1 MSETTVIKTEKLSKN
16 YGRRLGISA
25 IDLEVIAGEIFGYL
39 GPNGAGKTTTIRV
52 LLDFIRASAGSA
64 EIFGFDV
71 RKYGIP
77 IRRRMGFLPGELNLY
92 ENLNG
97 RELLLYFSRLRGNG
111 DWAYIGELASRF
123 QCPLDQPIG
132 TLSQG
137 NKRKIGLIQAFMH
150 RPELIILDEPT
161 NGLDPLMQHEFYRL
175 LGEART
181 AGQTIFF
188 SSHNLPEVERVCD
201 RVGIIRAGR
210 MVAMESVAALK
221 ARTMRNVEIRFNEDV
236 DVAGAFFG
244 IENLRILGTGKRWLK
259 CQIKGELDQLLKAA
273 ARFTVSDFISREPD
287 LEEVFLAFYGGDGH
301 AR

>member
-1 MSETTVIKTEKLSKN
+1 MNETAIIKTEKLGKN

-25 IDLEVIAGEIFGYL
+25 VDIEIFAGEIFGYL

-52 LLDFIRASAGSA
+52 LLDFIRASAGKA
-64 EIFGFDV
+64 EIFGLDV
-71 RKYGIP
+71 RKYGVP

-97 RELLLYFSRLRGNG
+97 RELLLFFSRLRGNG
-111 DWAYIGELASRF
+111 DWAYVDELASRF
-123 QCPLDQPIG
+123 QCPLSQPVA

-150 RPELIILDEPT
+150 KPELIMLDEPT

-175 LGEART
+175 LGEARA

-210 MVAMESVAALK
+210 MVAVESVAALK
-221 ARTMRNVEIRFNEDV
+221 ARTMRNVEIHFNEDV
-236 DVAGAFFG
+236 DVAGAFSG
-244 IENLRILGTGKRWLK
+244 LENLRMLGTGKRWLK
-259 CQIKGELDQLLKAA
+259 CQIKGELDQLLKVA
-273 ARFTVSDFISREPD
+273 ARFSINDFISREPD
-287 LEEVFLAFYGGDGH
+287 LEEVFLAFYGDDRH